1 MKSHKDRKS
10 RIVRLKQNARIRR
23 SDGRATS
30 PARLIDTKFGTVAIG
45 RNEGERLIRCL
56 NSLSA
61 SSAIVYVDSGSTD
74 GSPQRARGLGV
85 EVVHLD
91 TGQAFTAARARN
103 QGFRRLRQIAPDLT
117 YVQFVDGDCEII
129 QQWPSR
135 AIPFLNAHPNVGAV
149 CGQLRERHPEH
160 SIYNWLCERE
170 WDVPAG
176 EVSACGGIAMM
187 CVAAFDNSGGFRDDL
202 IAGEEPELCVRL
214 RAVGW
219 KIWRLDA
226 DMATHDAAMTRFG
239 QWWSRSMRTG
249 YAFAQ
254 GAYLHGALPERH
266 KVWESRRTWLWA
278 IWLPLACVITGLSF
292 PPWGWLAWAIYPA
305 QIARQTL
312 RNPGTPYERFM
323 LSFFQMLSRF
333 PEGIGQVMFVR
344 DRLLG
349 RQARLIEYK

>member
-1 MKSHKDRKS
+1 M
-10 RIVRLKQNARIRR
+10 VRQLDP
-23 SDGRATS
+23 SDLA
-30 PARLIDTKFGTVAIG
+30 DMQFGAVAIG

-56 NSLSA
+56 ISLSA
-61 SSAIVYVDSGSTD
+61 SDHVIYVDSGSTD
-74 GSPQRARGLGV
+74 GSVERARELGV
-85 EVVHLD
+85 DVIDLD
-91 TGQAFTAARARN
+91 MSLPFTAARARN
-103 QGFRRLRQIAPDLT
+103 RGFRRLREIAPELAFI
-117 YVQFVDGDCEII
+117 QFVDGDCEIL
-129 QQWPSR
+129 QQWPFR
-135 AIPFLNAHPNVGAV
+135 ALSFLNEHPDVGAI
-149 CGQLRERHPEH
+149 CGRLRERHPER

-170 WDVPAG
+170 WDVPSG
-176 EVSACGGIAMM
+176 EVGACGGIAMM
-187 CVAAFDNSGGFRDDL
+187 RVVAFDTVDGFRDDL

-219 KIWRLDA
+219 KIWRLDE
-226 DMATHDAAMTRFG
+226 DMAIHDAAMTRFG